1 MAGPV
6 FYRVHEGA
14 VLAFNAPGGEV
25 FELIDQTAIVAQ
37 YEAKNNVNDRTGKL
51 AGSIRKNKPKPEG
64 GFRIAALVYTNV
76 KYAHYVHEGTHDR
89 TPKPLGGMYM
99 TVPSERQ
106 GGGINPSGGQ
116 LRKDYLAAGGR
127 AAYPG
132 RKPYFLAKSI
142 SGQDANPFL
151 ADGMREAM
159 AGDPRLGFT
168 GI

>member
-6 FYRVHEGA
+6 FFRVHESA
-14 VLAFNAPGGEV
+14 VQAFNLPGGEV
-25 FELIDQTAIVAQ
+25 FDLIDDTAVVAQ
-37 YEAKNNVNDRTGKL
+37 YEAKNNVNNRTGKL

-64 GFRIAALVYTNV
+64 GYRIAALVYTNV
-76 KYAHYVHEGTHDR
+76 GYAMYVHEGTD
-89 TPKPLGGMYM
+89 TIFPQAGKYL
-99 TVPSERQ
+99 TIPSDRQ

-116 LRKDYLAAGGR
+116 IRKDYMAAGGR